1 VQPASHDSKQ
11 WCCEKI
17 MKNIILSNYDL
28 TKSEYKKYNLL
39 RRECLLLYE
48 ETNANHEKLL
58 KDLFDNFLEIA
69 KEKISDLNSLSW
81 KVLGFQG
88 DNPRTDFR
96 AGGFY
101 SLKLMHYFIFK
112 YSNDCYEMIRQEYFL
127 FAVIA
132 IRLTYLFKLFLNL
145 VKDEEL
151 HNSLKSHKMTSCSRR

>member
-1 VQPASHDSKQ
+1 MQPASHDNKQ
-11 WCCEKI
+11 WCCEKFL
-17 MKNIILSNYDL
+17 KNILLSNYDL
-28 TKSEYKKYNLL
+28 TKIEYKKYNLL

-48 ETNANHEKLL
+48 ENNLNHEKLL

-69 KEKISDLNSLSW
+69 KEKFSNLNSLSW

-112 YSNDCYEMIRQEYFL
+112 YSNDCYEMIKLEYFL
-127 FAVIA
+127 FAVVA
-132 IRLTYLFKLFLNL
+132 IRLTYLLKLFLNL

-151 HNSLKSHKMTSCSRR
+151 ENSLKSHKMKSCTRR